1 MNGLLRIETFLKLF
15 NIFQFETIF
24 STYEF
29 LVDPLVQCK
38 LSMKI
43 VFNSQTG
50 LIKDSFTPE
59 K

>member
-29 LVDPLVQCK
+29 LVDPLVHTVVHDLK
-38 LSMKI
+38 KKSMQPI
-43 VFNSQTG
+43 YENS
-50 LIKDSFTPE
+50 F
-59 K
+59 